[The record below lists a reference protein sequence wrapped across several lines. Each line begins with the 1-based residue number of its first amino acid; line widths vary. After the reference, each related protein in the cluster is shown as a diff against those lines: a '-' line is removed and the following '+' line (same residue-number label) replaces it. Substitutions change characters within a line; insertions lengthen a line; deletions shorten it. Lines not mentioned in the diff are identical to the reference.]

1 MPDKAISELVA
12 ASQVKPA
19 DLFVLEQDGAAKKL
33 TGQTLENWLLTLA
46 DGHGGIQSITKTG
59 TSGLKDTYR
68 ITLAD
73 ETYQDIQVTNGR
85 GITGFAKTGTSGLV
99 DTWRVSYNDGTHTDI
114 SVTNGRGIT
123 KNELVSTS
131 GLVKTYRITYN
142 DGTTQTY
149 TVTDGAKGDKGD
161 NTYTHIKYASQEPTA
176 ASHSMGDVPDAWMGI
191 YTGALATAP
200 TDWTLYKWNKVK
212 GEQGDTGNPATLVS
226 NSVTYLVSDRGDIV
240 PSGSWSTTIPTVG
253 QGKYLWTRV
262 ITTFNSGSPVTSY
275 SVARMGIDGTG
286 SVSSVNSQNPDS
298 TGNVKLT
305 AADIAG
311 SDGQSIEAALAGKQA
326 KITSVGLLKGTGS
339 GVVTDA
345 VAGTDYQTP
354 LEAGTDYQTPLAAGV
369 DYQTPL
375 EAGTDYQAPISAG
388 AGIKIVENKVSAA
401 AAPWNLLDNSNFLA
415 PVNQRGKTSITENGM
430 FIDRWRVFSDNVSI
444 RTASITSNGIQCGGT
459 KVVRQIVPKEKLF
472 GLSKSNF
479 TCAVGKKDGTV
490 VIITDGWTD
499 SSGNFI
505 FPLPAGTWAWA
516 AMYVGTYTAQT
527 LPQYQSKGYTAE
539 ELECKRYFLRLGSS
553 LKFGYKPVGLCVGRE
568 TGRAETVIMFPTQM
582 RAAPSIAHS
591 GTFMLVPNFYNV
603 KNLSID
609 TVNPDAAAVNVYA
622 DEVSTGA
629 AFILSSDND
638 KNAFIDFI
646 ADL

>member
-1 MPDKAISELVA
+1 MADKAISELVA

-123 KNELVSTS
+123 KNELVNTS

-149 TVTDGAKGDKGD
+149 TVKDGAKGDKGD
-161 NTYTHIKYASQEPTA
+161 NTYTHVKYASQEPTA

-200 TDWTLYKWNKVK
+200 TDWTLYKWNKAK
-212 GEQGDTGNPATLVS
+212 GEQGDTGSPAKIAS
-226 NSVTYLVSDRGDIV
+226 WSVTYLASDRGDIV
-240 PSGSWSTTIPTVG
+240 PSGSWSTTIPTVA

-262 ITTFNSGSPVTSY
+262 IITFNSGSPVTSY
-275 SVARMGIDGTG
+275 SVSRMGVDGTG

-311 SDGQSIEAALAGKQA
+311 SDGQSVEAALAEKQA
-326 KITSVGLLKGTGS
+326 KIASVGLLKGTGS
-339 GVVTDA
+339 GVVTNA
-345 VAGTDYQTP
+345 VAGVDYQAPLTAGTDYQKP
-354 LEAGTDYQTPLAAGV
+354 V
-369 DYQTPL
+369 
-375 EAGTDYQAPISAG
+375 SAG
-388 AGIKIVENKVSAA
+388 AGIKISGTKISVG
-401 AAPWNLLDNSNFLA
+401 AAPRNLLDNSDFTNLLA
-415 PVNQRGKTSITENGM
+415 QAGIGGNHGNQAYAA
-430 FIDRWRVFSDNVSI
+430 DRWKLTSGTVSYAEGTGLTLNGTI
-444 RTASITSNGIQCGGT
+444 SQTLEWIPETASAFVGMASGTATITRSGNTVTIQ
-459 KVVRQIVPKEKLF
+459 
-472 GLSKSNF
+472 
-479 TCAVGKKDGTV
+479 
-490 VIITDGWTD
+490 
-499 SSGNFI
+499 SSGGVI
-505 FPLPAGTWAWA
+505 KWA
-516 AMYVGTYTAQT
+516 ALYEGTYTADNM
-527 LPQYQSKGYTAE
+527 PEYQSKGQAAD
-539 ELECKRYFLRLGSS
+539 ELECKRYFGIIEDWSS
-553 LKFGYKPVGLCVGRE
+553 VQGVIDWENKLALIIPWPVW
-568 TGRAETVIMFPTQM
+568 M
-582 RAAPSIAHS
+582 R
-591 GTFMLVPNFYNV
+591 
-603 KNLSID
+603 
-609 TVNPDAAAVNVYA
+609 VNPTGTVVKGSIIVDGTYVDLDATPSAVVTYSGFLNVRFDYTVA
-622 DEVSTGA
+622 GNYTSRPVVVT
-629 AFILSSDND
+629 LSDPFYFS
-638 KNAFIDFI
+638 

>member
-1 MPDKAISELVA
+1 MADKAISELVA
-12 ASQVKPA
+12 ATQVQPS
-19 DLFVLEQDGAAKKL
+19 DLFVLEQSGAAKKL
-33 TGQTLENWLLTLA
+33 TGQILENWLLSFA
-46 DGHGGIQSITKTG
+46 DGHGGIQSITKIG

-99 DTWRVSYNDGTHTDI
+99 DTWRVSYNDGTYTDI

-161 NTYTHIKYASQEPTA
+161 NTYTHIKYASQKPTE

-226 NSVTYLVSDRGDIV
+226 SSVTYLVSDRGDIV
-240 PSGSWSTTIPTVG
+240 PSGSWSTTIPTVAP
-253 QGKYLWTRV
+253 GKYLWTRV

-311 SDGQSIEAALAGKQA
+311 SDGQSVEAALAGKQA
-326 KITSVGLLKGTGS
+326 EITSVGLLKGTGN
-339 GVVTDA
+339 GGVTDA

-354 LEAGTDYQTPLAAGV
+354 LAAGDGIAIDNGQVKSKLRTV
-369 DYQTPL
+369 DGIEPDDDGNVAT
-375 EAGTDYQAPISAG
+375 G
-388 AGIKIVENKVSAA
+388 ALPKA
-401 AAPWNLLDNSNFLA
+401 
-415 PVNQRGKTSITENGM
+415 
-430 FIDRWRVFSDNVSI
+430 
-444 RTASITSNGIQCGGT
+444 GGT
-459 KVVRQIVPKEKLF
+459 MTGNINMGGMRIY
-472 GLSKSNF
+472 GLSEPNNDSDAATKNY
-479 TCAVGKKDGTV
+479 VDGKR
-490 VIITDGWTD
+490 
-499 SSGNFI
+499 
-505 FPLPAGTWAWA
+505 L
-516 AMYVGTYTAQT
+516 TYTGTLDTYWPGSGPYSHSFQADGVVDTDMPHITPVYSDDNATAIAQKEAWGCV
-527 LPQYQSKGYTAE
+527 SKA
-539 ELECKRYFLRLGSS
+539 
-553 LKFGYKPVGLCVGRE
+553 V
-568 TGRAETVIMFPTQM
+568 
-582 RAAPSIAHS
+582 AANGWI
-591 GTFMLVPNFYNV
+591 NFYCFEEKPTTAIPIQV
-603 KNLSID
+603 
-609 TVNPDAAAVNVYA
+609 
-622 DEVSTGA
+622 EV
-629 AFILSSDND
+629 IR
-638 KNAFIDFI
+638 
-646 ADL
+646 